1 MTDPAEK
8 PAIARN
14 VLTNA
19 ALIRLTD
26 WARQNVESCQT
37 LSNKTLATM
46 AGETLNLHL
55 TSANIASAL
64 EAVNI
69 TKIKPKAPP
78 TLEERI
84 AELDTFVSSHVLRIA
99 ELEQE
104 VATLRMTLDAYLA
117 AFGSRLNKLEAAV
130 QFMPDWAKL
139 QTEYPIDG
147 IDTTNL
153 ATGIRPIRSIATQ
166 LGLIPDQ
173 YTPPEPVQIQTNL
186 ATDGPITVTP
196 PMLRPGE
203 TLHGLPDPDTAV
215 AKVKAERE
223 REQNA
228 DDSLAPLT
236 PIHGMTYAAYDAAAT
251 IGDEP

>member
-26 WARQNVESCQT
+26 WARQNVEACQT

-55 TSANIASAL
+55 TAANIASAL

-78 TLEERI
+78 TIEERVTKL
-84 AELDTFVSSHVLRIA
+84 EFDT
-99 ELEQE
+99 
-104 VATLRMTLDAYLA
+104 DAYLA
-117 AFGSRLNKLEAAV
+117 AYGAQLNALEKQMCKLETESAAVTSRLLRALENIGAIQPPTSSEMVFDINPPGPPKPENMATYLSHDETKIIPS
-130 QFMPDWAKL
+130 PDGR
-139 QTEYPIDG
+139 YI
-147 IDTTNL
+147 I
-153 ATGIRPIRSIATQ
+153 S
-166 LGLIPDQ
+166 
-173 YTPPEPVQIQTNL
+173 
-186 ATDGPITVTP
+186 TDGPITVTP

-203 TLHGLPDPDTAV
+203 TLHDLPDLDTAV
-215 AKVKAERE
+215 AEVKGERE
-223 REQNA
+223 RNE
-228 DDSLAPLT
+228 SPWEGPTLAEPQ
-236 PIHGMTYAAYDAAAT
+236 PIHQAADA
-251 IGDEP
+251 IGGEP

>member
-1 MTDPAEK
+1 MNDPVEN
-8 PAIARN
+8 PRIARN

-26 WARQNVESCQT
+26 WARQNIDSCQT

-55 TSANIASAL
+55 TAANIASAL

-84 AELDTFVSSHVLRIA
+84 EHLDTLTTHQTEVIASLCRDSERDAHRIS
-99 ELEQE
+99 ELESAKG
-104 VATLRMTLDAYLA
+104 VLLHRMTQ
-117 AFGSRLNKLEAAV
+117 LEV
-130 QFMPDWAKL
+130 CIRG
-139 QTEYPIDG
+139 QTIP
-147 IDTTNL
+147 TN
-153 ATGIRPIRSIATQ
+153 IFTQ
-166 LGLIPDQ
+166 LKLDQAQ
-173 YTPPEPVQIQTNL
+173 YTPPEPTQIQII

-203 TLHGLPDPDTAV
+203 TLHGLPDLDTAV
-215 AKVKAERE
+215 AEVKGERE
-223 REQNA
+223 RNE
-228 DDSLAPLT
+228 SPWEGPTLAEPQ
-236 PIHGMTYAAYDAAAT
+236 PIHQAADA
-251 IGDEP
+251 IGGEP

>member
-1 MTDPAEK
+1 MNDPVEN
-8 PAIARN
+8 PRIARN

-55 TSANIASAL
+55 TGANIASAL

-84 AELDTFVSSHVLRIA
+84 AELEITVANHAVHLSALHANVNQLIRLVDELERAKPPGWNKSSPGIA
-99 ELEQE
+99 EQLK
-104 VATLRMTLDAYLA
+104 LDQA
-117 AFGSRLNKLEAAV
+117 
-130 QFMPDWAKL
+130 
-139 QTEYPIDG
+139 
-147 IDTTNL
+147 
-153 ATGIRPIRSIATQ
+153 
-166 LGLIPDQ
+166 Q
-173 YTPPEPVQIQTNL
+173 YTPPEPTQIQIL
-186 ATDGPITVTP
+186 ATDGPITVTT

-203 TLHGLPDPDTAV
+203 TLHGLSDLDTAV
-215 AKVKAERE
+215 AEVKAERE
-223 REQNA
+223 R
-228 DDSLAPLT
+228 
-236 PIHGMTYAAYDAAAT
+236 DAAPFTGPGLTGTEDAGPMIAEALNLAAAAGA
-251 IGDEP
+251 IGGEP